1 MAIDQILTIVIIS
14 TLISYFSYF
23 FWNKNIDKL
32 IQKKLTLLKDDMI
45 KNGDAI
51 NRKLKRIELHIQRN
65 KGKEDNFIIQS
76 KKGVNKN
83 DNRDS

>member
-45 KNGDAI
+45 KNDDAI